1 MLRLVPLRLETG
13 LQMIHEA
20 DLKRLSWK
28 APDYTKL
35 KEKEFVRALKDINTI
50 EELEGL
56 ANRRKWLNNH
66 ELKPGP
72 IGNVRQS
79 LTVSGNLRTVDERKL
94 KNQMMNFER
103 KRAKLGLRA
112 ALPDDKRKR
121 RWREAC

>member
-1 MLRLVPLRLETG
+1 
-13 LQMIHEA
+13 MIHEA

-66 ELKPGP
+66 QL
-72 IGNVRQS
+72 QTWS
-79 LTVSGNLRTVDERKL
+79 DW
-94 KNQMMNFER
+94 Q
-103 KRAKLGLRA
+103 
-112 ALPDDKRKR
+112 
-121 RWREAC
+121 REAIINRKWELENGG